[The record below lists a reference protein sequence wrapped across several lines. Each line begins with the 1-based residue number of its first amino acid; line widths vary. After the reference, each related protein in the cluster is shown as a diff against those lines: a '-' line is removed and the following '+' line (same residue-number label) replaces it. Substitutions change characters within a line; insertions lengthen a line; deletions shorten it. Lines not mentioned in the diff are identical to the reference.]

1 MNGVKGL
8 ILKEIYLRRKTM
20 LTGLSIFVLLFI
32 LAVSFCLSFD
42 YGNMKNDKNLTSD
55 SALILAY
62 AMAGVGIMLFS
73 QNGET
78 FVKDR
83 KCKWNV
89 FEYTLPL
96 SPQKLAAVKTCLLW
110 GSNLLGTVVST
121 ALAAIIFT
129 LAHHQFTLAA
139 MANITVIA
147 LAAFA
152 LMTFMDF
159 LLLKF
164 QDPQKAALVFSGV
177 LIALYI
183 LFMAW
188 VWQRQTELEAFMD
201 AIEASDTSES
211 LDMVTIEQ
219 FIAPA
224 LEWRDRLFPF
234 SILFFAAVAVIGY
247 FLFLTQYKR
256 REK

>member
-8 ILKEIYLRRKTM
+8 ILKEIYLRRKT
-20 LTGLSIFVLLFI
+20 LLSGLSIFVLLFI

-42 YGNMKNDKNLTSD
+42 YGNMKNNEELNRD
-55 SALILAY
+55 STIILAY

-83 KCKWNV
+83 KCKWNI

-96 SPQKLAAVKTCLLW
+96 SPQKLAAVKTGLLW
-110 GSNLLGTVVST
+110 GSNLLGTAVST
-121 ALAAIIFT
+121 AFAAVIFAF
-129 LAHHQFTLAA
+129 AHHQFTLAA

-152 LMTFMDF
+152 FMTFMDF

-177 LIALYI
+177 IIALYV
-183 LFMAW
+183 LFMVW
-188 VWQRQTELEAFMD
+188 VWQRQAELEAFMD
-201 AIEASDTSES
+201 SIEASDTSES
-211 LDMVTIEQ
+211 LDMAAIEEL
-219 FIAPA
+219 IAPA

>member
-20 LTGLSIFVLLFI
+20 LSGLSIFVLLFI

-42 YGNMKNDKNLTSD
+42 YGNMKNNENLTSD
-55 SALILAY
+55 STVILAY

-96 SPQKLAAVKTCLLW
+96 SPQKLAAVKTCLLL
-110 GSNLLGTVVST
+110 GSNLLGTAVST
-121 ALAAIIFT
+121 AFAAVIFAFAHHKFT
-129 LAHHQFTLAA
+129 LAT

-164 QDPQKAALVFSGV
+164 QDPQKAALAFSGV
-177 LIALYI
+177 VIALYV
-183 LFMAW
+183 LFMVW
-188 VWQRQTELEAFMD
+188 VWQRQAELEAFMD
-201 AIEASDTSES
+201 TIEESDT
-211 LDMVTIEQ
+211 LDMLTIEKL
-219 FIAPA
+219 IAPA

-234 SILFFAAVAVIGY
+234 SILFFAAIAVIGY

>member
-8 ILKEIYLRRKTM
+8 IMKELYLRRKTM
-20 LTGLSIFVLLFI
+20 LSGLSIFVLLFI
-32 LAVSFCLSFD
+32 LTVSFCLSFD
-42 YGNMKNDKNLTSD
+42 YGNMKNNENLTPD
-55 SALILAY
+55 STIILAY
-62 AMAGVGIMLFS
+62 AVAGVGIMLFS

-121 ALAAIIFT
+121 AMTAAIFAFAHHKFT
-129 LAHHQFTLAA
+129 LAT

-152 LMTFMDF
+152 LMTLMDF

-164 QDPQKAALVFSGV
+164 QDPQKAALAFFGV
-177 LIALYI
+177 VIALYF

-188 VWQRQTELEAFMD
+188 VWQRRAELEAFMD
-201 AIEASDTSES
+201 TIEESDT
-211 LDMVTIEQ
+211 LDMLTIEE

-247 FLFLTQYKR
+247 FLFLGQYKR

>member
-20 LTGLSIFVLLFI
+20 LSGLSIFVFLFI
-32 LAVSFCLSFD
+32 LAASYCLSFD
-42 YGNMKNDKNLTSD
+42 YGNMKNSDDLTPD
-55 SALILAY
+55 STLYLAY
-62 AMAGVGIMLFS
+62 AMAGIGIMLFT

-83 KCKWNV
+83 KCKWNI

-96 SPQKLAAVKTCLLW
+96 SSQKLAAVKTGLLL
-110 GSNLLGTVVST
+110 GSNLLGTAVST
-121 ALAAIIFT
+121 ALAAVIFT
-129 LAHHQFTLAA
+129 LAHHQFTLAT
-139 MANITVIA
+139 MANITIIA

-152 LMTFMDF
+152 LMTFMNF

-164 QDPQKAALVFSGV
+164 QDSQKAALVFSGV

-188 VWQRQTELEAFMD
+188 VWQREAELEAFMD

-211 LDMVTIEQ
+211 LDMAAIEKL
-219 FIAPA
+219 IAPA

-234 SILFFAAVAVIGY
+234 SILFFVAVAVIGY
-247 FLFLTQYKR
+247 FLFLGQYKR

>member
-42 YGNMKNDKNLTSD
+42 YGNMKNNENLTPD
-55 SALILAY
+55 STVILAY

-96 SPQKLAAVKTCLLW
+96 SPQ
-110 GSNLLGTVVST
+110 
-121 ALAAIIFT
+121 
-129 LAHHQFTLAA
+129 
-139 MANITVIA
+139 
-147 LAAFA
+147 
-152 LMTFMDF
+152 
-159 LLLKF
+159 
-164 QDPQKAALVFSGV
+164 
-177 LIALYI
+177 
-183 LFMAW
+183 
-188 VWQRQTELEAFMD
+188 
-201 AIEASDTSES
+201 
-211 LDMVTIEQ
+211 
-219 FIAPA
+219 
-224 LEWRDRLFPF
+224 
-234 SILFFAAVAVIGY
+234 
-247 FLFLTQYKR
+247 
-256 REK
+256 